1 MLPYY
6 NVNIY
11 MVASAVLVIPP
22 APKKASCDV
31 LYFTKYGLKAQGH
44 DPVISVECAL
54 KYFSMLFFYHNRK
67 SKQAVATCVVMTI
80 YVFIFET
87 RFL

>member
-1 MLPYY
+1 
-6 NVNIY
+6 

-54 KYFSMLFFYHNRK
+54 KYFSMLFFL
-67 SKQAVATCVVMTI
+67 SQ
-80 YVFIFET
+80 
-87 RFL
+87 

>member
-1 MLPYY
+1 
-6 NVNIY
+6 
-11 MVASAVLVIPP
+11 MVASAVLVIFFPKNKQT
-22 APKKASCDV
+22 KKASCDV

-54 KYFSMLFFYHNRK
+54 KYFSMLFFLNHNRK